1 MNDIENLIGIL
12 IPSTFVVA
20 LVIERLLR
28 AKELPKV
35 RFWLLKGLVF
45 FALTGGVNAVVPL
58 IVAHIVGDRAPLH
71 LARVGLVPGALI
83 AFLVTDV
90 VAYFVHR
97 TMHRVPALW
106 RWSHQM
112 HHSAERMDLAG
123 MSYNHPVDM
132 MLSFGLPGL
141 AAGLLGL
148 HPASL
153 ALSGFIGFVYAVV
166 QHSNVRTPRWLGYLM
181 QRPEMHGLHHE
192 RGVHAYNYGNLPLWD
207 MLFGT
212 YRNPATFPG
221 AYGFWNGASN
231 RVGAMLIGRDVG
243 EPPGP
248 A

>member
-1 MNDIENLIGIL
+1 MNDFENLVGIL

-97 TMHRVPALW
+97 TMHRVRRSGAGATRCTTAPSGWTWPAC
-106 RWSHQM
+106 
-112 HHSAERMDLAG
+112 
-123 MSYNHPVDM
+123 
-132 MLSFGLPGL
+132 
-141 AAGLLGL
+141 
-148 HPASL
+148 
-153 ALSGFIGFVYAVV
+153 
-166 QHSNVRTPRWLGYLM
+166 RTTTRS
-181 QRPEMHGLHHE
+181 
-192 RGVHAYNYGNLPLWD
+192 
-207 MLFGT
+207 T
-212 YRNPATFPG
+212 
-221 AYGFWNGASN
+221 
-231 RVGAMLIGRDVG
+231 
-243 EPPGP
+243 
-248 A
+248 